1 MVDID
6 SFSIIDCE
14 TLMAKAYMPIQFIVE
29 NLFAPGL
36 HILAGAPKA
45 GKSWMALWFCLQIA
59 KGEPVWGM
67 PVEQGTVF
75 YLALEDNENRLQNR
89 LITLGD
95 DAPANLFFSTQ
106 APQLGKGLEQ
116 ELERFLMEHKDAV
129 LIVVDTLQM
138 VRPSTF
144 EYGYAGDYKDL
155 AALRAI
161 AQRYH
166 IVMLL
171 IHHLRK
177 ESSDDVFHQIAG
189 TVGIQ
194 GAVDGCFTLT
204 EEKRGGGAA
213 LLSCIGRDIAYREI
227 SLKKNENQIWEMVR
241 DSDDIEREKDFLPER
256 VGAFME
262 GRNSFKASPTEFAKL
277 LSGGSGFEISPMTLL
292 KRLDKN
298 RRELKEC
305 GFSFQS
311 RKSNG
316 NRTIMIF
323 RLPEVEG
330 QQGQLDVLPGGV

>member
-14 TLMAKAYMPIQFIVE
+14 TLMAKAYIPIRFIVE

-45 GKSWMALWFCLQIA
+45 GKSWMALWFCLQVA
-59 KGEPVWGM
+59 KGEPVWGL
-67 PVEQGTVF
+67 PVERGSVL

-95 DAPANLFFSTQ
+95 DTPTTLFFSTQ
-106 APQLGKGLEQ
+106 APQLGKGLE
-116 ELERFLMEHKDAV
+116 EEMERFLNEHKDTV
-129 LIVVDTLQM
+129 FIVIDTLQM
-138 VRPSTF
+138 VRSSTF

-161 AQRYH
+161 AQRHH
-166 IVMLL
+166 IAILL

-177 ESSDDVFHQIAG
+177 EGSDDVFHQISG

-204 EEKRGGGAA
+204 EEKRGSGSA

-241 DSDDIEREKDFLPER
+241 DSDDAEQEKDFLPER

-262 GRNSFKASPTEFAKL
+262 GRNSFKASPTELARL
-277 LSGGSGFEISPMTLL
+277 LSGSSGFEIFPVTLL

-298 RRELKEC
+298 RWELKER

-316 NRTIMIF
+316 NRTITIF
-323 RLPEVEG
+323 RLSETEG
-330 QQGQLDVLPGGV
+330 QEGQLDVPPAEA

>member
-14 TLMAKAYMPIQFIVE
+14 TLMAKAYTPIRFIIE

-67 PVEQGTVF
+67 PVEQGAVL
-75 YLALEDNENRLQNR
+75 YLALEDNENRLQSR

-106 APQLGKGLEQ
+106 APQLGKGLEH
-116 ELERFLMEHKDAV
+116 ELESFLNAHKDTV
-129 LIVVDTLQM
+129 FIVIDTLQM

-161 AQRYH
+161 AQRHH
-166 IVMLL
+166 IAMLL

-177 ESSDDVFHQIAG
+177 EGSEDVFHQIAG

-227 SLKKNENQIWEMVR
+227 SLKKNESQIWEMVR
-241 DSDDIEREKDFLPER
+241 DSEEAEREKDFLPGQVEE
-256 VGAFME
+256 FME

-298 RRELKEC
+298 RRELKER

-316 NRTIMIF
+316 NRTITIF
-323 RLPEVEG
+323 RLSETEG
-330 QQGQLDVLPGGV
+330 QQGQLDIPPAGA

>member
-1 MVDID
+1 MQNINA
-6 SFSIIDCE
+6 FSIIDCE
-14 TLMAKAYMPIQFIVE
+14 TLMAKAYTPIRFIIE

-45 GKSWMALWFCLQIA
+45 GKSWMALWFCLQVA
-59 KGEPVWGM
+59 KGESVWGM
-67 PVEQGTVF
+67 PVEQGTVL

-106 APQLGKGLEQ
+106 APQLGKGLER
-116 ELERFLMEHKDAV
+116 ELENFLDKHKDTV
-129 LIVVDTLQM
+129 FIVVDTLQM

-155 AALRAI
+155 AVLRLI
-161 AQRYH
+161 AQRHH
-166 IVMLL
+166 IAMLL

-177 ESSDDVFHQIAG
+177 ENSDDVFHQIAG
-189 TVGIQ
+189 TVAIQ

-204 EEKRGGGAA
+204 EEKRGGASA

-227 SLKKNENQIWEMVR
+227 SLKKNESQIWEMLR
-241 DSDDIEREKDFLPER
+241 DSEDGEQKKDFLPER
-256 VGAFME
+256 VAEFME
-262 GRNSFKASPTEFAKL
+262 GRDSFKASPTELASL
-277 LSGGSGFEISPMTLL
+277 LSGSSGFEISPVTLL

-298 RRELKEC
+298 RWDLKNL

-316 NRTIMIF
+316 NRTITIF
-323 RLPEVEG
+323 RLSETKG
-330 QQGQLDVLPGGV
+330 QEGQLDGQPAGA

>member
-14 TLMAKAYMPIQFIVE
+14 TLMGKAYTPIRFIIE

-45 GKSWMALWFCLQIA
+45 GKSWMALWFCLQVA

-67 PVEQGTVF
+67 PVERGSVL
-75 YLALEDNENRLQNR
+75 YLALEDNENRLQSR

-95 DAPANLFFSTQ
+95 DAPANLFFSTR

-155 AALRAI
+155 AALRLVAQKHRI
-161 AQRYH
+161 A
-166 IVMLL
+166 MLL

-177 ESSDDVFHQIAG
+177 EGSDDVFHQIAG

-204 EEKRGGGAA
+204 EEKRGGGSA
-213 LLSCIGRDIAYREI
+213 LLPCIGRDIAYREI
-227 SLKKNENQIWEMVR
+227 SLKKNESQIWEMVR
-241 DSDDIEREKDFLPER
+241 DSEEAGQEKDSLPER
-256 VGAFME
+256 VEGFME
-262 GRNSFKASPTEFAKL
+262 GRDSFKASPTELAGL
-277 LSGGSGFEISPMTLL
+277 LSGSSGFEISPMTLL

-298 RRELKEC
+298 RRELKER

-316 NRTIMIF
+316 NRTITIF
-323 RLPEVEG
+323 RLSGTEG
-330 QQGQLDVLPGGV
+330 QEGRLDGQPAGA